1 MNIPTGLGS
10 IIAIIVL
17 ILAIVLAFT
26 GQLGLVIA
34 ALLAGLAIA
43 RLT

>member
-1 MNIPTGLGS
+1 MAVPTGLGS

-17 ILAIVLAFT
+17 VVAIVFAVI
-26 GQLGLVIA
+26 GELGLPIA
-34 ALLAGLAIA
+34 ALIGALAIA